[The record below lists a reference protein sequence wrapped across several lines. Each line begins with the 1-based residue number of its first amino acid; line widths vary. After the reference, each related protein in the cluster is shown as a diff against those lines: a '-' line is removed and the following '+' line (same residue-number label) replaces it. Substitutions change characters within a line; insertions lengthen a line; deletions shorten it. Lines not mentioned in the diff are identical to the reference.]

1 MSESA
6 SHAND
11 EGLDRLDLSLIQNRL
26 TGKVFARGSL
36 CESRIDI
43 SGAAIE
49 GVVAELFV
57 DDLRRRCQV
66 VPDAELD
73 LLTRLFLAG
82 GGANG
87 IAVLPSDDHPSKP
100 LRPWQP
106 FYELEMDAAQ
116 TYICRFL
123 GGMLFRPVRGFPQLE
138 PDDDVVVIGSQVSN
152 LAARVL
158 LGTANQQTPP
168 FSVEQETWRT
178 ELHWNLCTP
187 ADAPLTEV
195 QEFKGKRTSSGH
207 VLCERDGSRSYA
219 ARRGP
224 AGMRY
229 LDDYLLVT
237 SLPRGKRGNRRALIF
252 SGLHGAGTRAV
263 DLILREPPIGL
274 LAEAAHR
281 IAGASDFQMLLHV
294 DTAPDGRGESLPKS
308 IDLVDA
314 RALVVA

>member
-123 GGMLFRPVRGFPQLE
+123 GGMLFRPVRGFP
-138 PDDDVVVIGSQVSN
+138 N
-152 LAARVL
+152 
-158 LGTANQQTPP
+158 
-168 FSVEQETWRT
+168 
-178 ELHWNLCTP
+178 WNLMTMLWSLAVKCPIWPPGSSLGRPISRRPRSASSKRLGGPNCT
-187 ADAPLTEV
+187 
-195 QEFKGKRTSSGH
+195 GI
-207 VLCERDGSRSYA
+207 C
-219 ARRGP
+219 ARRR
-224 AGMRY
+224 MR
-229 LDDYLLVT
+229 
-237 SLPRGKRGNRRALIF
+237 
-252 SGLHGAGTRAV
+252 H
-263 DLILREPPIGL
+263 
-274 LAEAAHR
+274 
-281 IAGASDFQMLLHV
+281 
-294 DTAPDGRGESLPKS
+294 
-308 IDLVDA
+308 
-314 RALVVA
+314 